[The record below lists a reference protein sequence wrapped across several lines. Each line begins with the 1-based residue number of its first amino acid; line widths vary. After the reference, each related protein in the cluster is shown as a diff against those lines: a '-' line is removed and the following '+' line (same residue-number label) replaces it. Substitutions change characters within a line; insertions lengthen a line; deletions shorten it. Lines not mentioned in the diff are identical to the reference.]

1 MKHLKTYTLY
11 ERVSKETKLFE
22 SIDNEINFDKVVEV
36 LSNECSE
43 FLELLE
49 KWNIE
54 GVFRGHKM
62 CEDGDISNG
71 FWKFSSRGNRIPRDT
86 KSQIS
91 KLLDEGLQKKFGIP
105 LRSNG
110 VFASKDISIADDYGN
125 QFFGSETDSFD
136 PLYSGFRPQAET
148 FLFFPKNGFRYFWN
162 PKIND
167 LYTELRDNRSWYNKE
182 PFFWNSSEQRDFQEI
197 IDGYQ
202 EGEIEKIKR
211 QEITFICDEY
221 YLLDLEYYDKFLNY
235 FIK

>member
-22 SIDNEINFDKVVEV
+22 SIDTEINFDKVVEV
-36 LSNECSE
+36 LSTECSE
-43 FLELLE
+43 FLEILE

-54 GVFRGHKM
+54 GVFRGHKIWD
-62 CEDGDISNG
+62 EGNIVKG
-71 FWKFSSRGNRIPRDT
+71 FWNIKPFDNRLSRDT
-86 KSQIS
+86 KSSIS
-91 KLLDEGLQKKFGIP
+91 KLLDDGLQKKFGIP
-105 LRSNG
+105 LRSKG
-110 VFASKDISIADDYGN
+110 VFTSKDLSIAKDYGKFKN
-125 QFFGSETDSFD
+125 E
-136 PLYSGFRPQAET
+136 A

-162 PKIND
+162 PQIDD

-182 PFFWNSSEQRDFQEI
+182 PFFWSSFEKRQFQEI

-202 EGEIEKIKR
+202 EGGIEKVKW

-221 YLLDLEYYDKFLNY
+221 YLLDLDYYDKFLNY